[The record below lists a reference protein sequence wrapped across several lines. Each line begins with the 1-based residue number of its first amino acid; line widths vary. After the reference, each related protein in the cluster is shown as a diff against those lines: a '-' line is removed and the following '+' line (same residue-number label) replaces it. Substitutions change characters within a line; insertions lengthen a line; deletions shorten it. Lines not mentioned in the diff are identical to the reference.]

1 MRGLA
6 RDELGLEFNQKTQ
19 IAPLAQGVDYLGW
32 HFYLTETGRVVRR
45 VRPSNK
51 RRLKRRLRK
60 LSRQLAEG
68 EVTTEQAR
76 RSIAGI
82 EGHLRQ
88 GDTGALRRRLLG
100 DEVPQA
106 LPAADCRMRPQS

>member
-82 EGHLRQ
+82 EGHLR
-88 GDTGALRRRLLG
+88 
-100 DEVPQA
+100 
-106 LPAADCRMRPQS
+106 